1 MMNPKYIFM
10 TYDGINAVRP
20 ENSRQITEYGYY
32 PSIDPTILTYTNG
45 SILFDTYRHTLY
57 AQGMEFG
64 YASAHPHTYQGENL
78 GNEVLSNN
86 GINVI
91 TGIEQ
96 NSYGTISYS
105 YNTIYTSFSIYG
117 YDNDY
122 IGSYISGLDIDEQG
136 NITYIYSE
144 VNHINEGNL
153 INNHATYSIVN
164 TYLSK
169 DGVLSYTY
177 IDLSINASDGTYIN
191 NSTITYDNK
200 LNVITGILQQKD
212 GKITYTYHTL
222 NTTHTTTGV
231 DDGDLDNFAIT
242 YVWLDN
248 NGNLSY
254 KCRNQSTKAEDRL
267 SSVKTGGN
275 STITLIGPDNTYTFV
290 TQIDQAADGKI
301 IYTYAY
307 VNTTHSGNIVDGDF
321 VITAGLTPEG
331 ILKGEVGKFS
341 NSRDGDTTSGV
352 INNVNLDHD
361 GTLSY
366 SFISLSNLLNIN
378 QQSLNE
384 GTYTMQNNTAYQF
397 ITNVYQNANGSIS
410 YTYATFNT
418 THDGNVNGDFTYN
431 LRLSEDGV
439 LSGEEGF
446 FVTEKVGDD
455 NGVITYANLNSNG
468 KLTYGYTNLSSGNN
482 SGTKK
487 TNITL
492 QNGTTYQFITDIS
505 QAANGKI
512 SYTYAMV
519 NTTHSTLSTTNNTNK
534 VVTYVNLSKDGTLT
548 YHLTDLSTTSSDKTN
563 DGDNKKLHND
573 STYQFITNIS
583 QGSDG
588 KITYNYMKMQTSFD
602 NEGTTNGVLTNV
614 NIDGTGKLSYTSDN
628 LTTSS
633 GKYATATYTKGTKI
647 SNGASPS
654 TYTLV
659 LNGITQA
666 ANGKI
671 SYSYV
676 GLYTDPINDY
686 KYHDLMLTGHDIAI
700 AQGNVRV
707 ISQLDIDTQ
716 GNGTSHTITY
726 TYTHVPTREYVD
738 GLITANDAMRYCGT
752 FTGSAGTTLSLTPS
766 NGDTSKGAVYKCKT
780 ACKISG
786 KTFSVG
792 DWIISNKDNASK
804 TNINDG
810 WDSFNVN
817 ITVNSSGTQ
826 NKNVTKSTYI
836 LTNIYADDTGTIS
849 YTYNDL
855 LVTNTGTDDNG
866 NNELLASSYDVITG
880 VKLTQDGLTTELS
893 YTYTTIKVNKNHH
906 SGSIGGNFAYNITL
920 SNDGVLSGEQ
930 GSFTTKNYGDNNGVI
945 TYVKMKSNGELSYSY
960 TDLSVTSGTNNNT
973 ITSDVEVI
981 VGLTQSANGKIS
993 YSYKKFAYEAMNNHH
1008 STDNTKTGGSSK
1020 VIGAVH
1026 LSDDGILSYSYTDIA
1041 QIAYHYS
1048 PASGTTKSNRGSYI
1062 SNQQSYAIT
1071 SFSYNVDS
1079 NGHLMNISYSY
1090 NQFPTYNWL
1099 AANYT
1104 ASYIDTLSNG
1114 AFTSGLKVATGYRG
1128 THTSTGVSYSTYSY
1142 ANVYVPYMTE
1152 DQYGVG
1158 KLSLPYKSNISFVST
1173 YNNGYY
1179 GITREFGSTNNGR
1192 MYAYIHNATGSAYGT
1207 MKITSDYH
1215 YTPSFGDHN
1224 TKSENTI
1231 ITIPWDN
1238 SESND
1243 KIIAYTNISYDSKGH
1258 IIFSEKTPFT
1268 FKHGQVK
1275 TLGSELSNNNI
1286 VVIDANANTIP
1297 VIPHLISYTQLDVE
1311 NGHITSATYCGYTF
1325 THGTPSGGTAYNLS
1339 VPVGSYINGLTLTYN
1354 NGHITGYGFS
1364 TVPFVGEFTDEYV
1377 DFDTVST
1384 KIYLGGKKDGS
1395 TTPSHTYIDGTTYII
1410 DKQLYSNVSYVAQAY
1425 FNGSSYINGNRT
1437 WFAKQTYFNDGS
1449 YFNSARLYVNKVAYF
1464 DSNTYITSEH
1474 TKIQGTQT
1482 VISSGKLYL
1491 NPNSTYIGT
1500 SDGTSLTYFRT
1511 KNIDLYSDTKIEFTH
1526 LKALWGQVGS

>member
-1 MMNPKYIFM
+1 MMNLKYIFM

-32 PSIDPTILTYTNG
+32 PSIDQTILTYTNG

-105 YNTIYTSFSIYG
+105 YNTIYTSFSIDG

-153 INNHATYSIVN
+153 INDHDTYSIVN

-177 IDLSINASDGTYIN
+177 ADLSIKASDGTYIN

-242 YVWLDN
+242 YVWLDS

-275 STITLIGPDNTYTFV
+275 STITLSGPLTTYTFI
-290 TQIDQAADGKI
+290 TQIDQEADGKI

-307 VNTTHSGNIVDGDF
+307 VNTTHSGDIVGGDF
-321 VITAGLTPEG
+321 VTTAGLTEDG
-331 ILKGEVGKFS
+331 ILKGDVGNFS
-341 NSRDGDTTSGV
+341 NSRKGTTTDGV
-352 INNVNLDHD
+352 INNVHLGHD

-366 SFISLSNLLNIN
+366 SYISLSNLLNIN

-418 THDGNVNGDFTYN
+418 THSGNVNCDFAYN
-431 LRLSEDGV
+431 LQLSEDGI

-446 FVTEKVGDD
+446 FVTEKIGDD
-455 NGVITYANLNSNG
+455 IGVITYTKLDSTG

-519 NTTHSTLSTTNNTNK
+519 NTTHSTSHTNNNTNK
-534 VVTYVNLSKDGTLT
+534 VVTYVNLSKGGSLT

-628 LTTSS
+628 LSVSS

-676 GLYTDPINDY
+676 GLYTDPVNDY
-686 KYHDLMLTGHDIAI
+686 KYHDLKLTGNNINTLS
-700 AQGNVRV
+700 GNVRV
-707 ISQLDIDTQ
+707 ISQLNIDTQ

-726 TYTHVPTREYVD
+726 TFNQVPSRQYVD
-738 GLITANDAMRYCGT
+738 DLITANDAMRYCGI
-752 FTGSAGTTLSLTPS
+752 FTSDGIILSLNDNNSKNP
-766 NGDTSKGAVYKCKT
+766 DTSKGAVYKCKEH
-780 ACKISG
+780 CKIAG
-786 KTFSVG
+786 QTFSVG
-792 DWIISNKDNASK
+792 DWIISNKDDASA
-804 TNINDG
+804 TDITDG

-817 ITVNSSGTQ
+817 ITVNSEGVESLNTW
-826 NKNVTKSTYI
+826 KPTCI
-836 LTNIYADDTGTIS
+836 ITNMYADDTGTIS
-849 YTYNDL
+849 YTYDGLGVN
-855 LVTNTGTDDNG
+855 NTGTNDNG
-866 NNELLASSYDVITG
+866 SNELLASSYDVITG
-880 VKLTQDGLTTELS
+880 VKLTQNGLTTELS

-981 VGLTQSANGKIS
+981 VGLTQAANGKIS

-1020 VIGAVH
+1020 VIGAVN

-1062 SNQQSYAIT
+1062 STQQSYAIT

-1142 ANVYVPYMTE
+1142 ANVYVPYMT
-1152 DQYGVG
+1152 DSQYGVG
-1158 KLSLPYKSNISFVST
+1158 KLSLPFKSGISFSST
-1173 YNNGYY
+1173 YDNGYY
-1179 GITREFGSTNNGR
+1179 GITIESGSTNNGR

-1215 YTPSFGDHN
+1215 YTPSFGNHTTSGN
-1224 TKSENTI
+1224 NI
-1231 ITIPWDN
+1231 VTIPYDN
-1238 SESND
+1238 SESID
-1243 KIIAYTNISYDSKGH
+1243 KITAYADISYDLKGH
-1258 IIFSEKTPFT
+1258 IISSKKNQFT
-1268 FKHGQVK
+1268 FAHGEVK
-1275 TLGSELSNNNI
+1275 TLVEPILHNKI
-1286 VVIDANANTIP
+1286 VIDANNGIP
-1297 VIPHLISYTQLDVE
+1297 NIPHVISYTKLDIK
-1311 NGHITSATYCGYTF
+1311 NGHLTSATYCGYTF
-1325 THGTPSGGTAYNLS
+1325 THGAPSGGIAYNLS
-1339 VPVGSYINGLTLTYN
+1339 VPVGSYINGLTLTYS

-1364 TVPFVGEFTDEYV
+1364 TAPFVGEFTDEYV

-1410 DKQLYSNVSYVAQAY
+1410 DKQLYSDVSYVAQAY

-1464 DSNTYITSEH
+1464 DSNAYITPEH

-1500 SDGTSLTYFRT
+1500 SDGTSLTYLRT
-1511 KNIDLYSDTKIEFTH
+1511 KKIDLYSDTKIEFTH